1 MKMYTSN
8 SIGKNINNNKIK
20 KNGIKTNSKKP
31 HTPEINSMNYRCN
44 KENEIDILNKINN
57 KNNKRPST
65 APHNNI
71 HIKK

>member
-1 MKMYTSN
+1 MYTSN

-20 KNGIKTNSKKP
+20 KNGIKTNSK
-31 HTPEINSMNYRCN
+31 NYRCN

-57 KNNKRPST
+57 KNSKRPST